1 MFNAAHRITQW
12 SAFSCTSE
20 NMRITDC
27 TRLRC
32 TAQYARGVRNCR
44 LHSVKSFVPVNA
56 DSRENASWFEKKWKK
71 KKNKNKKKKK
81 KINKRGTRKKTRTR
95 TSEST
100 RETHTHTHAYI
111 HTHIQIALWKKKKKK
126 KKVRRNRN
134 VG

>member
-1 MFNAAHRITQW
+1 MKKKRCRENIFKFELNIDKIIFQKKKEKEKEILALFQPIDVSSLCYRKNKNRAMFNAAHRITQW

-56 DSRENASWFEKKWKK
+56 DSRENASWFEKKMRKK
-71 KKNKNKKKKK
+71 KTKTKK
-81 KINKRGTRKKTRTR
+81 RRKK
-95 TSEST
+95 
-100 RETHTHTHAYI
+100 
-111 HTHIQIALWKKKKKK
+111 
-126 KKVRRNRN
+126 
-134 VG
+134 

>member
-56 DSRENASWFEKKWKK
+56 DSRENASWFEKKWE

-100 RETHTHTHAYI
+100 HEIHTHTHTYT
-111 HTHIQIALWKKKKKK
+111 HTYKSRCERKKKKK

>member
-56 DSRENASWFEKKWKK
+56 DSRENASWFEKKMKK

-100 RETHTHTHAYI
+100 HEIHTHTHTYT
-111 HTHIQIALWKKKKKK
+111 HTYKSRCERKKKKEEK
-126 KKVRRNRN
+126 
-134 VG
+134 GQA